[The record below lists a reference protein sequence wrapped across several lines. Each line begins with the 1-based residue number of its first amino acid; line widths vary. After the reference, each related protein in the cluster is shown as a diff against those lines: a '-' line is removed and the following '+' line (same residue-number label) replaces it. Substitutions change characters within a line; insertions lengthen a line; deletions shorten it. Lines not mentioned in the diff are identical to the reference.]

1 MTLAI
6 SKQIFYSQDIWELTN
21 LTQEMVGQK
30 CWEARLGYL
39 GIVRLEIGA
48 KIPSSE
54 VKLSRSYNGE
64 WGFSSWEADWQLN
77 NLNGNIISSKALK
90 NREMEIEQKLK
101 VLEDTVIS
109 SVELNQFNFGIR
121 IGFDNK
127 YSLTVTPQDLKSLD
141 ANIHWMLKLPD
152 EQGLLQV
159 GPKLTWSITPIGIP
173 VYDREEGSA
182 GLENLPQDFEVAKR
196 LAYADPL
203 LFESWILA
211 LLNAKP
217 IKNQPKGIDGEIFL
231 EDDKSSAKLRVL
243 VEVKTGRLDNKAFEK
258 VKAIVSQENNTL
270 GLIVT
275 LEEPAVLALAKQT
288 FFDVPD
294 LGHFPKVKILT
305 VKDLL
310 EKDAKL
316 DLASLKAKEL

>member
-6 SKQIFYSQDIWELTN
+6 TKQIFYSQDIWELSN
-21 LTQEMVGQK
+21 LSQEIVGQK

-48 KIPSSE
+48 KIPSNN
-54 VKLSRSYNGE
+54 VKLYRKYKGAWS
-64 WGFSSWEADWQLN
+64 FSSWEADWQLD
-77 NLNGNIISSKALK
+77 NLKGIITSSKELK
-90 NREMEIEQKLK
+90 NKEIEIEQKLK
-101 VLEDTVIS
+101 LLEDTIIS
-109 SVELNQFNFGIR
+109 SVEINQFTFGLR

-127 YSLTVTPQDLKSLD
+127 YSLTVTPQNLKSLD
-141 ANIHWMLKLPD
+141 AHLHWMLKLPD

-159 GPKLTWSITPIGIP
+159 GPKLSWSITPLGIP

-182 GLENLPQDFEVAKR
+182 GLEKLPKDFEVAKR

-211 LLNAKP
+211 LLEAKP
-217 IKNQPKGIDGEIFL
+217 IKNPLKGIVGEIIL
-231 EDDKSSAKLRVL
+231 EGYKSSAKLRVL
-243 VEVKTGRLDNKAFEK
+243 VEVKTGRLDNKFFEK
-258 VKAIVSQENNTL
+258 FKAIVSQENNTL
-270 GLIVT
+270 GLIVSLEQPAVTT
-275 LEEPAVLALAKQT
+275 LERQT

-310 EKDAKL
+310 EKNTKV
-316 DLASLKAKEL
+316 DLAFLKTEKL